1 MTSDSDDD
9 YPVIPLSEAR
19 RLVANPAAKF
29 VDVMMAS
36 HSICESPE
44 ATLHDLLACVAQP
57 HRSAAWRAVHLLHQ
71 RTGLP
76 KRFDGR
82 GMILID
88 AAFWRDHLEKEKE
101 KEKKNGSEQRED
113 SLPVTVEFSFSELD
127 PATEADAAA
136 AFLSAH
142 PWPFHAR
149 RTLTLDEARQ
159 IELGPPDRVRAFW
172 IYEAQGVA
180 GLIRVFDL
188 EHAEHGSVLFDLRL
202 AESFRGRQLGRAV
215 VAWIVDRL
223 FTDYPLLHRIEAAT
237 RIDNL
242 AMRRVLEI
250 NRFVLE
256 GQLRETWRSQDG
268 TRHDTALYGRLRT
281 DA

>member
-1 MTSDSDDD
+1 MTDDD
-9 YPVIPLSEAR
+9 EYPAFPLPEAR
-19 RLVANPAAKF
+19 RLVADPASKY
-29 VDVMMAS
+29 VDVMMAC

-44 ATLHDLLACVAQP
+44 ATLQDLVACVAQP
-57 HRSAAWRAVHLLHQ
+57 HRSAAWRAVHLLHE

-88 AAFWRDHLEKEKE
+88 AAFWRDHFEKEKEKE
-101 KEKKNGSEQRED
+101 KEKKNGAVPAKD
-113 SLPVTVEFSFSELD
+113 SAPQVVEFSFSEVD
-127 PATEADAAA
+127 PATEAEAAA

-142 PWPFHAR
+142 SWPFHAHP
-149 RTLTLDEARQ
+149 TLTLDDARQ
-159 IELGPPDRVRAFW
+159 IALGPPDRVRAFW
-172 IYEAQGVA
+172 IYEGEGPA
-180 GLIRVFDL
+180 GLVRVFDL
-188 EHAEHGSVLFDLRL
+188 EHAERGSVLFDLRL
-202 AESFRGRQLGRAV
+202 AESSRGRGLGRVV

-223 FTDYPLLHRIEAAT
+223 FADYPLLHRIEAAT

-242 AMRRVLEI
+242 AMRRVLEV

-256 GQLRETWRSQDG
+256 GQLRQTWRSDNG
-268 TRHDTALYGRLRT
+268 IRHDTALYGRLRS

>member
-9 YPVIPLSEAR
+9 YPAIPLSEAR
-19 RLVANPAAKF
+19 RLVADPAAKY
-29 VDVMMAS
+29 VDIMMAS

-57 HRSAAWRAVHLLHQ
+57 HRSAAWRAVHLLHE
-71 RTGLP
+71 RTGIP

-88 AAFWRDHLEKEKE
+88 PASWRDHLEKEKE
-101 KEKKNGSEQRED
+101 KNGAN
-113 SLPVTVEFSFSELD
+113 PVKETPPQVVEFSFSEVD
-127 PATEADAAA
+127 PAAEADAAA

-142 PWPFHAR
+142 TWPFHAR
-149 RTLTLDEARQ
+149 PALTLDEARQ

-172 IYEAQGVA
+172 IYEDQGPA

-188 EHAEHGSVLFDLRL
+188 EHAEHGSVLLDLRL
-202 AESFRGRQLGRAV
+202 AESSRGRGLGRAV

-223 FTDYPLLHRIEAAT
+223 FTDYPLLHRIEATT

-242 AMRRVLEI
+242 AMRRVLEV
-250 NRFVLE
+250 NRFALE
-256 GQLRETWRSQDG
+256 GCLRETWRSHDG